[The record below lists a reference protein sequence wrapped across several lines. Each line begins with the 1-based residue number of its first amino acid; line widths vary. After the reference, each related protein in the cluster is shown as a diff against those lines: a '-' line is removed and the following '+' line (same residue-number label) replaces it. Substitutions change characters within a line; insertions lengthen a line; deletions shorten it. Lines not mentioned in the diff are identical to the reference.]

1 MISKSKKNLKSQY
14 KVLNVRDGILRISFN
29 PETLSKNENKKIAS
43 SSKKN
48 RMVVQGEFLEVFPN
62 DEVNTS
68 EKYLAKVFSIKED
81 VIEAVLLADDRP
93 VKEQFLARLTG
104 TTGRVPVGFE
114 LLGRTVDALG
124 ALLDNLSSQASLKSK
139 KFDFKRLRKFFV
151 ITDYYNTN
159 SKLNAKRR
167 KKFYSINGFLYTT
180 RYSPFEYADKFAK
193 VFEKNFVNRLVSYMN
208 MPYSKNQTINLI
220 NSIVNAKRSLHYNS
234 IFAARIKILN
244 SYKNYYKGLMNEI
257 SFLSNNDFSSLI
269 NSNLASNLESSLLD
283 ARVEI
288 ENSLLANSTLYSQFF
303 ENSTLVGN
311 SDSFSLILSQFDFN
325 EKVWYVLSE
334 LLQFLTLSSNENQT
348 NDSKYQQFFDIRD
361 LTFSGNFNE
370 NEIVEKLFSYISI
383 TASEFV
389 KFAKPSFVLED
400 LENLLSEVFKSSN
413 LTNSR
418 SRNALLSNI
427 TYFSL
432 RHGAD
437 AFCTAQLIASVYLTL
452 YYLIERPAPGIISRQ
467 SVKEAMET
475 GLKAVDSMIPIG
487 KGQRELIVGDRQT
500 GKTAVAI
507 DTIINQ
513 SNKVVS
519 SEKNVTSLLNFS
531 TLSDVSY
538 ELSKEVSEIV
548 SSDANILSRDIFSE
562 KIKSLSNLQK
572 ISFIKKIKSQKRY
585 QIDFVSHLISD
596 LILIFSF
603 FNNKILVKSSN
614 LFSKFFSFIK
624 FNPVFS
630 KFFFY
635 KFSELEDVVDFF
647 SNNAKIRPGTTPK
660 KHVLVKKNRLSSLK
674 SFLKSDSFLRFSSNI
689 ILSYAQQISKFIAIK
704 SRCLYNHMVIH
715 RILVGQRTNG
725 DITVFRKNE
734 YNTLKYKNLLKV
746 RYMKGFAFGQK
757 VRKFNMKNTIHFLS
771 KLQRF
776 ALAEKKARLEFL
788 VLFFKRKFIIKSK
801 RFKRIYTN
809 LLSKI
814 KDIKKLFHT
823 VKNIRN
829 CKSVFGYNTVSFIS
843 TASGLFESKFSRKGN
858 AREKYFSHEKR
869 FYYKLSSYV
878 KNFFSHKSNKMFS
891 DSNSNTL
898 FSIVN
903 FFSGSKDFLVNN
915 FNKILSNSR
924 HSIFFKSLKKFNN
937 KIRREL
943 FVSIFA
949 FYYTLENEAA
959 ASVFSFLF
967 SKVAFKLFDSIIAK
981 NKSFVTKKKIV
992 NAEPV
997 LSNSLSLRNEPV
1009 TVFED
1014 EPLYCIYVAI
1024 GQKKSTVKQIVKT
1037 LERFNVLKYTVIV
1050 AAFASDSA
1058 SMQYLAPY
1066 SGCAIAEFFRD
1077 NGKHAL
1083 IIYDDLSKHAIA
1095 YRQMSLLLRR
1105 PPGREAY
1112 PGDIFY
1118 LHSRLL
1124 ERAAKL
1130 NKVSYGGGSLTALPI
1145 VETQSGDV
1153 SAYIPT
1159 NVISI
1164 TDGQVYLET
1173 ELFNRGI
1180 RPAINVGL
1188 SVSRV
1193 GSAAQS
1199 STMKNIAGKLKLTLA
1214 QYREM
1219 AAFAKF
1225 GSDLDES
1232 TQRLLNQGSKLTE
1245 LLKQL
1250 QYSPLSI
1257 EKQIVSIFA
1266 GVNGYLD
1273 SVDISQISSY
1283 ERGAFMF
1290 MDINSYWINLITNLK
1305 ALYDLP
1311 DISKDQKLA
1320 IIDSFIQNFEDFLAL
1335 RSSKNFH
1342 DNMDSIENA
1351 DFLDYYFL
1359 RHISY

>member
-1 MISKSKKNLKSQY
+1 MISKSKKSLKSQY

-62 DEVNTS
+62 DEVNTN

-114 LLGRTVDALG
+114 LLGRTLDALG
-124 ALLDNLSSQASLKSK
+124 SLLDNISANAEMKSK
-139 KFDFKRLRKFFV
+139 KFDFKRLRKFFI

-159 SKLNAKRR
+159 SKINARRR

-193 VFEKNFVNRLVSYMN
+193 VFEKNFINRLVSYMN
-208 MPYSKNQTINLI
+208 LPYSKNQTINLI
-220 NSIVNAKRSLHYNS
+220 NSVVNAKRSAHYNS

-244 SYKNYYKGLMNEI
+244 SYKSYYKNLMNEI
-257 SFLSNNDFSSLI
+257 SVLSSKDFSSLI
-269 NSNLASNLESSLLD
+269 NLNSSGLDSSLLD

-288 ENSLLANSTLYSQFF
+288 ENSLLSQSTLYSQFIDNF
-303 ENSTLVGN
+303 SSIGN
-311 SDSFSLILSQFDFN
+311 SDSFSATLSQFDFN
-325 EKVWYVLSE
+325 EKVWYILSE
-334 LLQFLTLSSNENQT
+334 LLQFLTFSSSEVQT
-348 NDSKYQQFFDIRD
+348 SDSKYEQFFDIRD
-361 LTFSGNFNE
+361 FAFSGNFSE
-370 NEIVEKLFSYISI
+370 TQIVEKLFSYISI
-383 TASEFV
+383 NASEFV
-389 KFAKPSFVLED
+389 KFAKPSFVLEE
-400 LENLLSEVFKSSN
+400 LENLLSELFKSSN
-413 LTNSR
+413 LNNSR
-418 SRNALLSNI
+418 ARNALLSNI

-467 SVKEAMET
+467 SVREAMET
-475 GLKAVDSMIPIG
+475 GLKSVDSMIPIG

-513 SNKVVS
+513 SNKIVS
-519 SEKNVTSLLNFS
+519 SEKNAVSFLNLS
-531 TLSDVSY
+531 TLSDISY
-538 ELSKEVSEIV
+538 EVSNEVSEIV
-548 SSDANILSRDIFSE
+548 SNDSSVLSKNLFSD

-572 ISFIKKIKSQKRY
+572 ISFIKKIKNQKRY
-585 QIDFVSHLISD
+585 QIDFVSNLVSD
-596 LILIFSF
+596 LVLIFSF
-603 FNNKILVKSSN
+603 FNNKILIKSTNS
-614 LFSKFFSFIK
+614 FSKFFSFIK

-647 SNNAKIRPGTTPK
+647 ATHAKIRPGTTPK
-660 KHVLVKKNRLSSLK
+660 KHVLVKKSRLSSLK
-674 SFLKSDSFLRFSSNI
+674 SFIKSDSFLRFSSNVI
-689 ILSYAQQISKFIAIK
+689 VSYAQQISKFIAIK

-715 RILVGQRTNG
+715 RILVGQKTGG
-725 DITVFRKNE
+725 DINVLRKDE

-757 VRKFNMKNTIHFLS
+757 VRKFNMKSTIHFLS

-776 ALAEKKARLEFL
+776 SLSEKKSRLEFL
-788 VLFFKRKFIIKSK
+788 ILFFRRRLVIKSK

-814 KDIKKLFHT
+814 RDIKKLFHT
-823 VKNIRN
+823 VKSIKN
-829 CKSVFGYNTVSFIS
+829 CKAVFGYNTVSFML
-843 TASGLFESKFSRKGN
+843 TVSGLFESKFARRGTP
-858 AREKYFSHEKR
+858 REKYFSYEKR

-878 KNFFSHKSNKMFS
+878 KNFFSQKSSKIFA
-891 DSNSNTL
+891 DSNSNIL

-903 FFSGSKDFLVNN
+903 FFSGSKDFLINN
-915 FNKILSNSR
+915 FSKIINNSK
-924 HSIFFKSLKKFNN
+924 SLTFFKSIRKPNN
-937 KIRREL
+937 KLKREL
-943 FVSIFA
+943 FLSILM
-949 FYYTLENEAA
+949 FYYTLENESV
-959 ASVFSFLF
+959 ASLFSFFF
-967 SKVAFKLFDSIIAK
+967 SKIAFNLLDSILAK
-981 NKSFVTKKKIV
+981 NKSLISKKLTV
-992 NAEPV
+992 NPESV
-997 LSNSLSLRNEPV
+997 FSNSLSLKNEPI

-1130 NKVSYGGGSLTALPI
+1130 NKGSYGGGSLTALPI

-1273 SVDISQISSY
+1273 NVDISQISAY

-1290 MDINSYWINLITNLK
+1290 MDINSYWVNLITNLK

-1311 DISKDQKLA
+1311 DITKDQKLA

-1335 RSSKNFH
+1335 RSSKNFQ
-1342 DNMDSIENA
+1342 DNSDAIDNV